1 MGYPVAMD
9 MSDDGKMLAV
19 TYFHTDD
26 AVLKS
31 KVIYYN
37 FGESGKDKPD
47 KIVASDEF
55 QTRSWQTFS
64 LWEATALL

>member
-1 MGYPVAMD
+1 MEQQVTVPVMGYPVAMD

-37 FGESGKDKPD
+37 FGEWKGQ
-47 KIVASDEF
+47 AG
-55 QTRSWQTFS
+55 
-64 LWEATALL
+64 